1 MSLIYTHLTSRNN
14 LYLGGKDDAKSLSKL
29 QQRNV
34 RRVLN
39 VTPAKVAGITAG
51 IQYKR
56 IPVYDA
62 STSDMLSYAEEIV
75 NFISNGLHHGSVLVH
90 CQRGVSRSATAVI
103 MFLIRKANMTYEQSL
118 QLCQKRRGVVDP
130 IPAFRE
136 QLRKYEKDC
145 REWGYL
151 TAVNQ
156 GESDQNGV
164 LKGVVREN
172 VFLQANS
179 HPSSGGKRK
188 VGVSEGASGLND
200 HKRGTLAIAAAPT
213 ANGPFLGTCTMRPPF
228 IGPSIGLPDDKS
240 TNVRLESTLS
250 VPTSGSKPA
259 PIVGR
264 NFYDSA
270 AVGDSADS
278 SDNQS
283 QGDAALPNKK
293 SRLIGPSMH
302 PSS

>member
-1 MSLIYTHLTSRNN
+1 MSLIYTHPTSRNN

-118 QLCQKRRGVVDP
+118 QLCQKRRRVVDP
-130 IPAFRE
+130 IPAFCE
-136 QLRKYEKDC
+136 QLKEYEKDC

-156 GESDQNGV
+156 EENAKNGLV
-164 LKGVVREN
+164 KGAGFEN
-172 VFLQANS
+172 VASQASSNTFTGEKRKLDA
-179 HPSSGGKRK
+179 SGG
-188 VGVSEGASGLND
+188 ASCRND
-200 HKRGTLAIAAAPT
+200 HKRGTLVGAAPPPPQV
-213 ANGPFLGTCTMRPPF
+213 PFLATCSVNPKVICPSV
-228 IGPSIGLPDDKS
+228 GPYDRKS
-240 TNVRLESTLS
+240 STAISESNLNVET
-250 VPTSGSKPA
+250 
-259 PIVGR
+259 
-264 NFYDSA
+264 
-270 AVGDSADS
+270 
-278 SDNQS
+278 SDNETPPNTEVNLHGSVVVQEPVDMCNKES
-283 QGDAALPNKK
+283 PGDAELPKRK
-293 SRLIGPSMH
+293 SSIIGPSMH
-302 PSS
+302 QSS